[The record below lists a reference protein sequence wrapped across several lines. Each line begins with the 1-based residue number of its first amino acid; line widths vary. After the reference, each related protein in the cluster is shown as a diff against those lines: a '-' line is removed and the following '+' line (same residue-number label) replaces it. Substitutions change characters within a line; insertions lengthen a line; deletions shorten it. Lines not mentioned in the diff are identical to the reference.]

1 MSVGEIYRKGGK
13 IYARKAT
20 AEEAVQR
27 PYSPLAP
34 VRSDPAWAQGKLQN
48 PEQFYSIIE
57 AADLASQQGINFFV
71 AQPDA
76 DEILGNYRK
85 PYIEVPAR
93 ITGLKLDCMPEQWEE
108 DRGMAGVDMYIDNI
122 NRVLSGTMS
131 LLVNK
136 YPIYDFK
143 VDDIGSIPE
152 INLYD
157 DAASAFVV
165 GGLHAPAFTVFK
177 DLVEGRKI
185 ETKGIDNIYC
195 HLELMNALDAASG
208 VKTPG
213 LPADFALKTTL
224 LVRPDRRLP
233 GQSITVNPY
242 IPGGQIYPAG
252 EGTSRGS
259 QPRTT
264 LINPD
269 TGEEYT
275 LDGDVGQSGVGY
287 KYAAK
292 TPTPF
297 YSILTYNDIFT
308 TYDGRTIQFF
318 DLRPDANRLFGNY
331 DDEKMHRRMSIQ
343 GVKLG
348 FYPYIN
354 NAAKA
359 AGAPIGAF
367 NYTINA
373 LKHATFE
380 VVVNKNPVFTYKGA
394 ELMGEV
400 VTRPVKVGAA
410 ATQYYTV
417 KKMERYLVFKDMIE
431 AKKLDVSEDDDVWVR
446 CRLPF
451 TLDSKIVPS
460 TFMVKMTMLTAA
472 QPKPLRM

>member
-20 AEEAVQR
+20 ADEAVQR
-27 PYSPLAP
+27 PYSPLPP
-34 VRSDPAWAQGKLQN
+34 VRQEAAWAQGKLQN
-48 PEQFYSIIE
+48 PEQYYSVVE

-71 AQPDA
+71 VQPDA

-108 DRGMAGVDMYIDNI
+108 DRGKAAVDMYIDNI

-131 LLVNK
+131 LIVNK

-152 INLYD
+152 INLYTD
-157 DAASAFVV
+157 GASAFVV
-165 GGLHAPAFTVFK
+165 AVLHAPAFTVFK

-195 HLELMNALDAASG
+195 HLELMQALDAASG

-224 LVRPDRRLP
+224 LIRPDRRLP
-233 GQSITVNPY
+233 GQSVTVNPY
-242 IPGGQIYPAG
+242 IPGGQIIPAG
-252 EGTSRGS
+252 KAVTRGV
-259 QPRTT
+259 QPGGSD
-264 LINPD
+264 L
-269 TGEEYT
+269 GEEYT
-275 LDGDVGQSGVGY
+275 LDGDVGETGVGF

-297 YSILTYNDIFT
+297 YSILTSNDIFT

-354 NAAKA
+354 SGPK
-359 AGAPIGAF
+359 GVGYTIGAY
-367 NYTINA
+367 NYVINA

-380 VVVNKNPVFTYKGA
+380 VIVNKNPVFTYKGA

-400 VTRPVKVGAA
+400 VTRPIYVGAGPTA
-410 ATQYYTV
+410 YYTI

-451 TLDSKIVPS
+451 TLDPKIVPED
-460 TFMVKMTMLTAA
+460 FMVKMTMLTAA